1 MLAEDGPTPAPP
13 APPLVRQEPRREW
26 IPPDFRELSTAPEIT
41 AYSGTWD

>member
-1 MLAEDGPTPAPP
+1 MPIEDSSTPLTAE
-13 APPLVRQEPRREW
+13 EPRREW